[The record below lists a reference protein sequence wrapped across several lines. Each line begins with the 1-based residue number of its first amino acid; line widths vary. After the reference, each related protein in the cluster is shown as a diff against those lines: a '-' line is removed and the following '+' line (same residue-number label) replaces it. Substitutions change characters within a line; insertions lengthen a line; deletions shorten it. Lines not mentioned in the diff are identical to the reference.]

1 MAKIPVK
8 LVFDVAKTHGPK
20 AIKFAYE
27 NKEIIVD
34 AIPKIETK
42 VKKIKES
49 QANKFKERQ
58 ANKIASKVKNES
70 DHFEKIDIKAY
81 KKSKLSKLDNLN
93 RIQLNKHKHEI
104 ETFIS
109 QVDNEEKQALGLKK
123 PIYSKKIKEW
133 NSLLIQVENQIA
145 VMDYHEYFNIYNNPA
160 YESTYFKGS
169 ERKIQSFKQVMN
181 ETSTEGLV
189 NFIHVQT
196 NRDLANI
203 EKDFL

>member
-1 MAKIPVK
+1 MAKIPVNSVVDTVK
-8 LVFDVAKTHGPK
+8 TYGPKVAKL
-20 AIKFAYE
+20 AYE
-27 NKEIIVD
+27 NKELIVD
-34 AIPKIETK
+34 AIPKIELELR
-42 VKKIKES
+42 KI
-49 QANKFKERQ
+49 KERQ
-58 ANKIASKVKNES
+58 AEKSKERQAKKLANKVENDN
-70 DHFEKIDIKAY
+70 DHFEKMDIKAY
-81 KKSKLSKLDNLN
+81 KKNTLSKLDNLN

-109 QVDNEEKQALGLKK
+109 QIATEEKQALAIKK
-123 PIYSKKIKEW
+123 PLYAKKIKEW

-169 ERKIQSFKQVMN
+169 ERKIQSFKQVLD
-181 ETSTEGLV
+181 EDSTEALF